1 MKRSMKALSIEVSKE
16 NKAFFIINQ
25 EHNAVYIGK
34 QLSLF
39 SYAPCL
45 QNNSLFI

>member
-1 MKRSMKALSIEVSKE
+1 MKISMQALSIEVSKE
-16 NKAFFIINQ
+16 NKAFFINQ

-34 QLSLF
+34 QFSLF